1 VGNNKTPGAVSGA
14 FSNPASRPGVSHGE
28 GMEANIVETK
38 IQPKIDVTYSADNN
52 YAKFVCMPLER
63 GFGLTLGNALRRII
77 LSSMQGAAI
86 TLVKID
92 GVQHELSTIDNVNED
107 VTDIILNLKEVRL
120 KLNSNEPSEIK
131 IEAKGPCDVKASD
144 IITDHKV
151 VVLSKNQHLATIGEA
166 GRLSMT
172 MRVEK
177 GRGYVPAEK
186 PGAEEGQAIGSIPV
200 DATFNP
206 ILRVNFNVTNTT
218 SGQRTDY
225 DKLTMEVWTDGS
237 VSPQEAMKTAA
248 QILSDQ
254 LSIFTNFNIPLS
266 VLTSGTKT
274 IDELDPGDTEVQK
287 HLQRPVDELDLSV
300 RAANCLKNADIYYIG
315 DLVKKSESE
324 MLKTKNFGRK
334 SLNEIKEVLK
344 GMNLSLGMNVGNFQ
358 RPQESSPS

>member
-1 VGNNKTPGAVSGA
+1 MDKNS
-14 FSNPASRPGVSHGE
+14 SESR
-28 GMEANIVETK
+28 
-38 IQPKIDVTYSADNN
+38 IQPKIEVTYSADNN

-63 GFGLTLGNALRRII
+63 GFGLTLGNALRRVI
-77 LSSMQGAAI
+77 LSSMNGAAI
-86 TLVKID
+86 TLVRIE
-92 GVQHELSTIDNVNED
+92 GVQHELSTIDNVTED
-107 VTDIILNLKEVRL
+107 VSDIILNLKEVRL
-120 KLNSNEPSEIK
+120 KLNSQESAEIRV
-131 IEAKGPCDVKASD
+131 EATGPGDVTAGD
-144 IITDHKV
+144 IITDHRV
-151 VVLSKNQHLATIGEA
+151 QVLSKNQHLATLGES
-166 GRLSMT
+166 GKLNMT

-218 SGQRTDY
+218 HGHRTDY

-237 VSPQEAMKTAA
+237 LSPQEAVKTAA
-248 QILSDQ
+248 QILHEQ

-266 VLTSGTKT
+266 VLSLGM
-274 IDELDPGDTEVQK
+274 EGGDGLLEPADQEIHK
-287 HLQRPVDELDLSV
+287 HLVRPVDELDLSV

-315 DLVKKSESE
+315 DLVKKTESE

-344 GMNLSLGMNVGNFQ
+344 GMNLSLGMNVGDFH
-358 RPQESSPS
+358 RPQENLSN

>member
-1 VGNNKTPGAVSGA
+1 MDKTIA
-14 FSNPASRPGVSHGE
+14 
-28 GMEANIVETK
+28 ETK

-86 TLVKID
+86 TLVKIE

-120 KLNSNEPSEIK
+120 KLNSSEPTEIR
-131 IEAKGPCDVKASD
+131 IEAKGPCDVTAGD

-151 VVLSKNQHLATIGEA
+151 VVLSKKQHLATIGEQ
-166 GRLSMT
+166 GKLSMT

-186 PGAEEGQAIGSIPV
+186 PGSEEGQAIGSIPV

-237 VSPQEAMKTAA
+237 LSPQEAMKTAA

-254 LSIFTNFNIPLS
+254 LTIFSNFNIPVS
-266 VLTSGTKT
+266 VTQGDK
-274 IDELDPGDTEVQK
+274 DLDLIPDGSDSEVQR
-287 HLQRPVDELDLSV
+287 HLLRPVDELDLSV

-344 GMNLSLGMNVGNFQ
+344 GMNLSLGMNVGEFH
-358 RPQESSPS
+358 RPQENPPN